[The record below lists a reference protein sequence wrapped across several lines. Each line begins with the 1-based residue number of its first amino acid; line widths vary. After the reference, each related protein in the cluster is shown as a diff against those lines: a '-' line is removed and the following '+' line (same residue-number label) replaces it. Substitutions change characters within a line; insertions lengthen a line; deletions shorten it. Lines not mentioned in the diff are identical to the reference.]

1 MYVYTV
7 FMVRIRDNVM
17 RILDNDICIEAITRS
32 KTSADNAHETMTC
45 LFPHIIS
52 DAL

>member
-1 MYVYTV
+1 MHTV

-17 RILDNDICIEAITRS
+17 ITLDNEICIEANKRY
-32 KTSADNAHETMTC
+32 KASADNAQETMTC
-45 LFPHIIS
+45 IFPYIIA